1 MKKIYITLALI
12 LPLFLMGCSI
22 DSLIP
27 SEETK
32 DKIDST
38 ITQIQDKVDTAWE
51 KIEAEVQ
58 KIGEKADEIKAR
70 AYENKAENFSFDFA
84 DGREFQENKYG
95 FNTIVFTPKDDE
107 IKENVW
113 ISVQHLQ
120 KFISKQEYY
129 EETVNKLKD
138 TLTNFEETKVE
149 DITQDG
155 LEWKTITYEYQ
166 EWDKTLN
173 TQETFLMGEENKVYI
188 INYTATK
195 ETFNKFLEGVEQI
208 ITSFKVTK

>member
-27 SEETK
+27 VQETK

-38 ITQIQDKVDTAWE
+38 ITQIQDTVDTT
-51 KIEAEVQ
+51 
-58 KIGEKADEIKAR
+58 GEEIKEDEQKPKAR
-70 AYENKAENFSFDFA
+70 TYENKAEKFSFDFA

-95 FNTIVFTPKDDE
+95 FTTIVFTPKDDN

-113 ISVQHLQ
+113 ISVQQLQ

-129 EETVNKLKD
+129 EETVNKLEN
-138 TLTNFEETKVE
+138 TLTDFKETKVE
-149 DITQDG
+149 DIIQDG

-166 EWDKTLN
+166 EWDKTLKS
-173 TQETFLMGEENKVYI
+173 QQTFLISKENTVYI

-195 ETFNKFLEGVEQI
+195 ITFDKFINWVEKI
-208 ITSFKVTK
+208 IKSFNIIRK